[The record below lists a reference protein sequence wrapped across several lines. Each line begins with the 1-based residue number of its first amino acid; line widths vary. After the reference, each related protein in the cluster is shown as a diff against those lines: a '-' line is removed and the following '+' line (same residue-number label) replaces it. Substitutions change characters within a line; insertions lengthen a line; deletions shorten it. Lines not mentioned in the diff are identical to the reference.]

1 MPFRCVAGNCSNL
14 PDPSKNISLHK
25 FRDESDNCPLEKKR
39 RRVWL
44 RFLQT
49 KRAKWCPTENSRLYS
64 EYFRLEDYDN
74 PFTVIP
80 GTSFANRAILKKEAV
95 PSTHKQRNQP
105 ESSAASTSTAA
116 TATRTSRDQ
125 RRVSIAGCL

>member
-14 PDPSKNISLHK
+14 PNPSKNIILHK
-25 FRDESDNCPLEKKR
+25 FCYESENYPSGKKK

-44 RFLQT
+44 RFVQT

-64 EYFRLEDYDN
+64 ENFRPVDCDN

-80 GTSFANRAILKKEAV
+80 GTSFVNRAILNKEWV
-95 PSTHKQRNQP
+95 PATHKQRSQP
-105 ESSAASTSTAA
+105 ESSASTSTAA
-116 TATRTSRDQ
+116 TATRTSREQ
-125 RRVSIAGCL
+125 RHVSIADRIS